1 MDSFVTLVTAFGLG
15 GVIVKLIDIFL
26 LQRFLKKKE
35 LDNWLREKRYIAYS
49 EATKNLISMGF
60 NSEDDSPFIHLTS
73 LSETLLLVDNEDL
86 HSKIREHIFDRNELN
101 KAHDQN
107 PDSAEFK
114 RLFSKVDKDSNDI
127 ILSLKSDLR
136 GQIYQPSN
144 NELSQ
149 SVSTHK

>member
-136 GQIYQPSN
+136 GQIYQSFK
-144 NELSQ
+144 Q
-149 SVSTHK
+149 